1 MATALHLVRTHPR
14 GPELAPRDPVRI
26 YLAGLGQQ
34 SQRTM
39 GSKIR
44 TVQRLLELKSIEAKD
59 LCWIAL
65 AGRAALQDANAAP
78 KTINTTISALKGVAR
93 AAWQIGVL
101 TAEEYQRVKD
111 IRSVRGSRLPSGR
124 SISAKELEA
133 LLEACGRD
141 RSAAGARDAAII
153 ALQYSLQLRRGECP
167 SLDLADYSPANET
180 VRVKGKGDKERMG
193 YTVDRG
199 AADALAAWLHYRSLR
214 PGPLLCPVT
223 SKGKVILRRL
233 TDQSIYN
240 AILKRVR
247 EAGIAKLTPHDF
259 RRTGATDMLTRGADL
274 LAVQK
279 LLGHSSLDTTRI
291 YDHRGDPAQRKA
303 ASLLKLPYQNQRQP
317 ELPWEGK

>member
-1 MATALHLVRTHPR
+1 MATVLHLVKQPPR
-14 GPELAPRDPVRI
+14 GTELDPRDPVRI
-26 YLAGLGQQ
+26 YLAGLSRT

-44 TVQRLLELKSIEAKD
+44 TVQRLLELKTLDAKD
-59 LCWIAL
+59 LCCVAL

-124 SISAKELEA
+124 SLGEKELEA

-141 RSAAGARDAAII
+141 HSAAGARDAAII

-199 AADALAAWLHYRSLR
+199 AANALADWLNYRSLK

-233 TDQSIYN
+233 SDQSIYN

-247 EAGIAKLTPHDF
+247 EAGIAKLTPHDL
-259 RRTGATDMLTRGADL
+259 RRSGATDLLLRGADVIV
-274 LAVQK
+274 VQRI
-279 LLGHSSLDTTRI
+279 LGHSSLDTTKL
-291 YDHRGDPAQRKA
+291 YDRRDDLAQRNA
-303 ASLLKLPYQNQRQP
+303 ARLLKLPYQSNRQP
-317 ELPWEGK
+317 ELPWE